1 MSDKNIPEVPP
12 GVLTE
17 DQVEAISG
25 GICTAQQY
33 ADMLTQLKSSYE
45 TLIDFTTY
53 VMERVSGK

>member
-1 MSDKNIPEVPP
+1 MSDKNIPDVPP

-25 GICTAQQY
+25 GTCTPQQY